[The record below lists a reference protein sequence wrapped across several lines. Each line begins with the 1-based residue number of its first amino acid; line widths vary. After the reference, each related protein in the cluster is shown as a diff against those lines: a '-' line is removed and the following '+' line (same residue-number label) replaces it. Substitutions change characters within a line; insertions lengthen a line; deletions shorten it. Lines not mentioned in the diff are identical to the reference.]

1 MQEVCCVPKINRE
14 RVFGMEMIDLLPQ
27 GIVDSDAVRQRF
39 GDALGLWEKYVFR
52 FNAESPT
59 YASLREAIRQGEVK
73 RIEEEA
79 HSLKGLAGM
88 LGFSRVYEAS
98 AQLVADCRAQRHDS
112 LAADWDA
119 LEEAYQAL
127 AKEIENLAE
136 RRRE

>member
-1 MQEVCCVPKINRE
+1 MREGCCVPKIKRE
-14 RVFGMEMIDLLPQ
+14 REFGMEMIALLPRE
-27 GIVDSDAVRQRF
+27 IVDSAAVRQRF

-52 FNAESPT
+52 FNAESRT
-59 YASLREAIRQGEVK
+59 YALLREAICQGEVK

-98 AQLVADCRAQRHDS
+98 AQLVADCRTGRHDS
-112 LAADWDA
+112 LASDWSA

-127 AKEIENLAE
+127 AQAIEKLAE